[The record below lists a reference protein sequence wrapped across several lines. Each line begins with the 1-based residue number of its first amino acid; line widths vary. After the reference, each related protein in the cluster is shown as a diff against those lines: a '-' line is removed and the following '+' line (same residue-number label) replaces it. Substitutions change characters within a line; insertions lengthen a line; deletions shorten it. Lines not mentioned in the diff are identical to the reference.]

1 MNIAIIFKGFMII
14 MDEKDFN
21 WIKEGDDE
29 KGTLEGAYEIIDVL
43 ILYLSVANNPDLPD
57 NLRAFFNEMV
67 ETYLKHN
74 HTSLEE
80 IYDKHF
86 HE

>member
-1 MNIAIIFKGFMII
+1 
-14 MDEKDFN
+14 MDEKDLN
-21 WIKEGDDE
+21 WITSSEEDVDA
-29 KGTLEGAYEIIDVL
+29 LQSAYDIIDVL

-57 NLRAFFNEMV
+57 NLREFFNDMV

-74 HTSLEE
+74 QTSLEE

-86 HE
+86 K

>member
-1 MNIAIIFKGFMII
+1 MDSDLMN
-14 MDEKDFN
+14 EKDFN
-21 WIKEGDDE
+21 WIKSTELDE
-29 KGTLEGAYEIIDVL
+29 SGLQSAYDIIDVL

-67 ETYLKHN
+67 ESYLEHN

-86 HE
+86 RE

>member
-1 MNIAIIFKGFMII
+1 
-14 MDEKDFN
+14 MDEKDLN
-21 WIKEGDDE
+21 WITSSEEDDD
-29 KGTLEGAYEIIDVL
+29 TLQSAYDIIDVL

-57 NLRAFFNEMV
+57 NLREFFNDMV

-74 HTSLEE
+74 QTSLEE

-86 HE
+86 K